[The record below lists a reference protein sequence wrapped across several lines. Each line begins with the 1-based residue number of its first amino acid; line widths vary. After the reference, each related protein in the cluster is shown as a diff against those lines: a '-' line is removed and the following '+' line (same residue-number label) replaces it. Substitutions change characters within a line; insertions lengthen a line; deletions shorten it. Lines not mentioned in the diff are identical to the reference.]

1 MSPPSQLDD
10 NIPVDLSECDR
21 EPIHVPGSIQ
31 PHGVLLAFAPEDTV
45 IVQVSNNTAQVLGV
59 SPEELLG
66 QRLESLFDAACLP
79 VLREALLQRSFK
91 QVSPL
96 PLHVRGVAFDGILH
110 ANDGL
115 LVLEL
120 EPRSLFSGDG
130 GYHDVQV
137 DAREAVTR
145 MRVTHSLEELWHV
158 AAQEVKRLTGYD
170 RVMVYR
176 FTPEGHGMVVAEARH
191 EGLEPFLGLHYPAS
205 DIPQQ
210 ARRLYVLN
218 LLRVIGDVDY
228 QPAALT
234 PVLNPL
240 TNRPLDL
247 SLSVLRSVS
256 PVHVQYLRNMGVGA
270 TLVSSLL
277 QNEQLWGLIAC
288 HHSSPRYVPYR
299 VRAVVEF
306 LSQVLSWL
314 IESREADELSQR
326 RMESSLVQAQLVEA
340 MSQGHGLAQAL
351 VLGMPSVLDLVEAGG
366 VAALIN
372 GELATRGHTPPL
384 EELHPLIAWLR
395 HSTSSSVFHTDAL
408 ARHYPRAARFQ
419 ETCAGVMA
427 LALSRAEN
435 NFILWFRPE
444 EASTVH
450 WAGNPDKPVQVDG
463 TGTRLSPRG
472 SFALWLEEV
481 RGRSL
486 PWAPWEVEAATSL
499 RGTITSLV
507 LARAAELAQ
516 LNEHLREAVKVR
528 DNFLSMASHELRTPL
543 TVLKMQLGALARGT
557 RALESEPLRQDMH
570 RRLEVARSQVGRLEK
585 LISDLLDVSHISAG
599 HLRVTLEM
607 VDLGALVEEVLGRHH
622 EQLARSGCTLHLDI
636 EPGVT
641 GRWDRLRLEQV
652 ITHLVNNAL
661 KYGRGQPIHV
671 TLQQTPEGGARLT
684 VRDHGVGIS
693 PEDQVRIF
701 ERFQR
706 AVSDKH
712 FAGFGLGL
720 WLVRQVLQALG
731 GHIRVESMPGHGASF
746 TVELP
751 PRAPEPHYVST
762 SLEAGDAPSSEPR

>member
-1 MSPPSQLDD
+1 MSAPSQPDD
-10 NIPVDLSECDR
+10 NIAVDLSECDR
-21 EPIHVPGSIQ
+21 EPIHVPGAIQ
-31 PHGVLLAFAPEDTV
+31 PQGVLLAVSPEDLSV
-45 IVQVSNNTAQVLGV
+45 VQLSDNTQQVLGV
-59 SPEELLG
+59 RPQELLG
-66 QRLESLFDAACLP
+66 QRLDAVFDPECMQM
-79 VLREALLQRSFK
+79 LREALLQRSFK
-91 QVSPL
+91 QLSPL
-96 PLHVRGVAFDGILH
+96 PLRVRGVDFDGILH
-110 ANDGL
+110 ASDGVF
-115 LVLEL
+115 VLEL
-120 EPRSLFSGDG
+120 EPLSLAACQDRFS
-130 GYHDVQV
+130 DVPTEV
-137 DAREAVTR
+137 REAVAR
-145 MRVTHSLEELWHV
+145 MRATHSLEELWYA
-158 AAQEVKRLTGYD
+158 AAQEVKRITGYD

-176 FTPEGHGMVVAEARH
+176 FTPEGHGTVVAEARH

-234 PVLNPL
+234 PPLNPL
-240 TNRPLDL
+240 TDRPLDL

-256 PVHVQYLRNMGVGA
+256 PVHLQYLRNMGVSA
-270 TLVSSLL
+270 TLAASLL

-288 HHSSPRYVPYR
+288 HHYSPRYVPYR
-299 VRAVVEF
+299 VRMAVEF
-306 LSQVLSWL
+306 LSHVLSWL

-326 RMESSLVQAQLVEA
+326 RIEASLVQAQLVEA
-340 MSQGHGLAQAL
+340 LSHGPRNLAQAL
-351 VLGMPSVLDLVEAGG
+351 VLGRPSVQDLVEAHG

-372 GELATRGHTPPL
+372 GELATHGHTPPL
-384 EELHPLIAWLR
+384 EELHALMGWLR
-395 HSTSSSVFHTDAL
+395 HSTSSGVFHTDSL
-408 ARHYPRAARFQ
+408 AQHYPRASQFQ
-419 ETCAGVMA
+419 DTAAGVLA
-427 LALSRAEN
+427 LVLSRAEN

-444 EASTVH
+444 EAYTVN
-450 WAGNPDKPVQVDG
+450 WAGNPEKPVQVTE

-472 SFALWLEEV
+472 SFALWREEV

-486 PWAPWEVEAATSL
+486 PWAPWEVEAAGAL

-507 LARAAELAQ
+507 LAKAAELAQ

-543 TVLKMQLGALARGT
+543 TVLKIQLGALDRGT
-557 RALESEPLRQDMH
+557 RTLESESLRQDMH

-585 LISDLLDVSHISAG
+585 LISDLLDVSRISAG
-599 HLRVTLEM
+599 RMHVTLET
-607 VDLGALVEEVLGRHH
+607 VDLGALVEEVLGRYR
-622 EQLARSGCTLHLDI
+622 EQLSRCGCTLHTHT

-652 ITHLVNNAL
+652 VTHLVTNAL
-661 KYGRGQPIHV
+661 KYGVGKPIHV

-684 VRDHGVGIS
+684 IRDEGIGIS
-693 PEDQVRIF
+693 AEDQVRIF

-720 WLVRQVLQALG
+720 WLVRQILQALG
-731 GHIRVESMPGHGASF
+731 GHIRVESVPGHGASF

-751 PRAPEPHYVST
+751 PRAPEPLFAASPEG
-762 SLEAGDAPSSEPR
+762 SDAHA